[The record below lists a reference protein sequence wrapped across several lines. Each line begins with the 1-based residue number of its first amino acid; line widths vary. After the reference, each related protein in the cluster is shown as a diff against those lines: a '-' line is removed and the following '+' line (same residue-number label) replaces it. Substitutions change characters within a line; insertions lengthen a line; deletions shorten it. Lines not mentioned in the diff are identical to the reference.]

1 MIPVLYKADATE
13 FETFGIGALS
23 ECTYCEVTEER
34 NGTFE
39 CTLKYPVTGR
49 LFAELKNERLIKA
62 KPNDTSKEQLF
73 RIYRIT
79 TPINGIVTIYAQH
92 ISYDLSN
99 IAELMWSSAKISP
112 SLAMSRLFTKTA
124 TTHNFK
130 CITDFSSG
138 KPFSV
143 SKPKSVR
150 ACLGGSE
157 GSMLDRWGGEYEWDN
172 FNVILHSN
180 RGKDNGVVI
189 EYGKNLT
196 DMEQD
201 NDFTDVYTDVLPYA
215 VFSDDSTEKVIT
227 LSEITLPIIDTP
239 TRQKTLIKDFTEFFE
254 DKASINENS
263 LRNKAKN
270 FIKANPLGVE
280 TPTLTVEFE
289 PLWKQ
294 PEYSAILER
303 VSLCDTVTIRHS
315 ALGITAKS
323 KVIKTVYDALAEK
336 YVSITLGTAK
346 SNFVNTVGDI
356 KTELSEVKNKTEHF
370 PLLINTA
377 VKNATSLITGQ
388 NGGYV
393 VINTNSVSGQ
403 PYELLI
409 LDAPTIESAVNVWR
423 WNVGGL
429 GFSKNGYN
437 GPYETA
443 ITSDG
448 QIVADFITSGTL
460 TANII
465 KAGVISSF
473 DNSSW
478 WDLESGE
485 VHLKAY
491 ASTET
496 VKEINE
502 KIDATDKRVDETNDK
517 IDDVNEQLDGVRE
530 TISTV
535 TEKTA
540 ELQINADKISSTV
553 SSLTTTVETID
564 STLETEQKRVT
575 DAENKISVLEQ
586 TSDKL
591 SSTVSSL
598 TTTVET
604 IDSTLETEQERVTD
618 AENKIS
624 VLEQTADNLSIKI
637 EEQYVGG
644 MNYIQNS
651 AGLNGMSD
659 DWEYS
664 GSVSTGTSTDISSN
678 TSSNSCFILGRS
690 STLSQTVNEIVPD
703 RSYTVSIRAR
713 KPYSSYTAYFYIQY
727 NGVKKEYLFDTTDS
741 FDWTDF
747 SVVLPDVSDSSIT
760 ICAYS
765 RDAPLYIS
773 DIMLTDGSIARKW
786 TPAPNEI
793 YTNEVKIDRKGIE
806 VSNSKSKQ
814 KTVITNTEFSGYY
827 NNEKIFTLNKDET
840 QTKKTTV
847 DGELTIG
854 KTKFIPMAD
863 ISQGLNIVILD

>member
-34 NGTFE
+34 NGAFE
-39 CTLKYPVTGR
+39 CTLKYPVTGQM
-49 LFAELKNERLIKA
+49 FAELKNERLIKA

-130 CITDFSSG
+130 CSTDFSSG

-143 SKPKSVR
+143 SNPKSVR

-157 GSMLDRWGGEYEWDN
+157 GSMLDLWGGEYEWDN
-172 FNVILHSN
+172 FNVILHRN

-201 NDFTDVYTDVLPYA
+201 NDFTDVYTDLLPYA
-215 VFSDDSTEKVIT
+215 VFSDENTEKVIT
-227 LSEITLPIIDTP
+227 LSEITLPIIDRP

-254 DKASINENS
+254 DKSSINENS
-263 LRNKAKN
+263 LRNKAKE
-270 FIKANPLGVE
+270 FIRANPLGVE
-280 TPTLTVEFE
+280 TPTLTVAFE

-323 KVIKTVYDALAEK
+323 KVIKTVYDSLAEK

-356 KTELSEVKNKTEHF
+356 KTELSEVKNKTERF

-409 LDAPTIESAVNVWR
+409 LDAPNISDAVNVWR

-502 KIDATDKRVDETNDK
+502 KINITDKRVDETNDK
-517 IDDVNEQLDGVRE
+517 IDEVNNQLDGVRG

-535 TEKTA
+535 IEKTA
-540 ELQINADKISSTV
+540 ELQINSDKISSTV
-553 SSLTTTVETID
+553 SSLTE
-564 STLETEQKRVT
+564 
-575 DAENKISVLEQ
+575 
-586 TSDKL
+586 
-591 SSTVSSL
+591 
-598 TTTVET
+598 TVET

-624 VLEQTADNLSIKI
+624 VLEQTADNLSVKI

-678 TSSNSCFILGRS
+678 TSSNSCFILGSS

-727 NGVKKEYLFDTTDS
+727 NGMKKEYLFDTTDS

-747 SVVLPDVSDSSIT
+747 SVVLHDVSDSSIT

-863 ISQGLNIVILD
+863 TSQGLNIVILD

>member
-1 MIPVLYKADATE
+1 MIPILYKADAVD
-13 FETFGIGALS
+13 FSTFGIGALS
-23 ECTYCEVTEER
+23 ECTLCEVTEER
-34 NGTFE
+34 NGAFE
-39 CTLKYPVTGR
+39 CTLKYPVTGQM
-49 LFAELKNERLIKA
+49 FAELKNERLIKA

-130 CITDFSSG
+130 CSTDFSSG

-157 GSMLDRWGGEYEWDN
+157 GSMLDLWGGEYEWDN
-172 FNVILHSN
+172 FNVILHSK

-201 NDFTDVYTDVLPYA
+201 NDFTDVYTDLLPYA
-215 VFSDDSTEKVIT
+215 VFSDENTEKVIT
-227 LSEITLPIIDTP
+227 LSEITLPIIDRP

-254 DKASINENS
+254 DKSSINENS
-263 LRNKAKN
+263 LRNKAKE
-270 FIKANPLGVE
+270 FIKANPLGDE
-280 TPTLTVEFE
+280 TPTLTVAFE

-303 VSLCDTVTIRHS
+303 VSLCDTVTIRHTS
-315 ALGITAKS
+315 LGITTKS
-323 KVIKTVYDALAEK
+323 KVIKTVYDSLAEK

-409 LDAPTIESAVNVWR
+409 LDAPIIENAVNVWR

-491 ASTET
+491 A
-496 VKEINE
+496 
-502 KIDATDKRVDETNDK
+502 TNDS
-517 IDDVNEQLDGVRE
+517 VNQLKG
-530 TISTV
+530 TV
-535 TEKTA
+535 SAVTKKTA
-540 ELQINADKISSTV
+540 ELQVNTERISNTV

-564 STLETEQKRVT
+564 NTLKTEQERV
-575 DAENKISVLEQ
+575 ASVQNKISVLEQ

-598 TTTVET
+598 NTTVEK
-604 IDSTLETEQERVTD
+604 IDSTLESEQERVTN
-618 AENKIS
+618 AENKIT
-624 VLEQTADNLSIKI
+624 VLEQTADNLSVKI

-664 GSVSTGTSTDISSN
+664 GSVNTGTSTDISSN
-678 TSSNSCFILGRS
+678 TSSNSCFILGSS

-703 RSYTVSIRAR
+703 RSYTVSIRAK
-713 KPYSSYTAYFYIQY
+713 KPYSAYTAYFYIQY

-863 ISQGLNIVILD
+863 TSQGLNIVILD

>member
-1 MIPVLYKADATE
+1 MIPILYKADAVD
-13 FETFGIGALS
+13 FSTFGIGALS
-23 ECTYCEVTEER
+23 ECTLCEVTEER
-34 NGTFE
+34 NGAFE

-99 IAELMWSSAKISP
+99 IAELMWSSALISP

-130 CITDFSSG
+130 CSTDFSSA

-143 SKPKSVR
+143 SKPMSVR
-150 ACLGGSE
+150 ACLGGVE
-157 GSMLDRWGGEYEWDN
+157 GSMLDLWGGEYEWDN
-172 FNVILHSN
+172 FNVILHSK

-201 NDFTDVYTDVLPYA
+201 NDFTDVYTDILPYA
-215 VFSDDSTEKVIT
+215 VFSDESMEKVVT
-227 LSEITLPIIDTP
+227 LSEITLPIIDNP

-280 TPTLTVEFE
+280 TPTLTVAFE

-323 KVIKTVYDALAEK
+323 KVIKTVYDSLAEK

-356 KTELSEVKNKTEHF
+356 KTELSEVKTKTEHF

-448 QIVADFITSGTL
+448 QIVADFITSGSL

-491 ASTET
+491 A
-496 VKEINE
+496 
-502 KIDATDKRVDETNDK
+502 TNDS
-517 IDDVNEQLDGVRE
+517 VNQLKG
-530 TISTV
+530 TV
-535 TEKTA
+535 SAVTKKTA
-540 ELQINADKISSTV
+540 ELQVNAERINSTV

-564 STLETEQKRVT
+564 NTLKTEQARVAT
-575 DAENKISVLEQ
+575 VQNKISVLEQ
-586 TSDKL
+586 TSDKI

-604 IDSTLETEQERVTD
+604 IDSTLETEQERVTN

-624 VLEQTADNLSIKI
+624 VLEQTADNLSVKI

-659 DWEYS
+659 DWIYS
-664 GSVSTGTSTDISSN
+664 GKVSTGTSTDISSN
-678 TSSNSCFILGRS
+678 TSSNSCFILGSS
-690 STLSQTVNEIVPD
+690 STLSQTVNGIVPD

-713 KPYSSYTAYFYIQY
+713 KPYSAYTAYFYIQY
-727 NGVKKEYLFDTTDS
+727 NGVKKEYLFNTTDS

-863 ISQGLNIVILD
+863 TSQGLNIVILD

>member
-1 MIPVLYKADATE
+1 MIPILYKADATE

-34 NGTFE
+34 NGAFE

-99 IAELMWSSAKISP
+99 IAELMWSSAMISP

-124 TTHNFK
+124 STHNFK
-130 CITDFSSG
+130 CSTDFSSG

-157 GSMLDRWGGEYEWDN
+157 GSMLDLWGGEYEWDN
-172 FNVILHSN
+172 FNVILHTK
-180 RGKDNGVVI
+180 RGKDNSVVI

-227 LSEITLPIIDTP
+227 LTEITLPITS
-239 TRQKTLIKDFTEFFE
+239 TYSRQKTFIKDFTEFFE
-254 DKASINENS
+254 DKSSINENS

-303 VSLCDTVTIRHS
+303 VSLCDTVTIRHTQ
-315 ALGITAKS
+315 LGISAKS
-323 KVIKTVYDALAEK
+323 KVIKTVYDSLAEK

-356 KTELSEVKNKTEHF
+356 KTALSEVKNKTEHF

-491 ASTET
+491 ATNDSVNQLKET
-496 VKEINE
+496 VS
-502 KIDATDKRVDETNDK
+502 A
-517 IDDVNEQLDGVRE
+517 
-530 TISTV
+530 V
-535 TEKTA
+535 TKKTA
-540 ELQINADKISSTV
+540 ELQVNTERISSTV

-564 STLETEQKRVT
+564 NTLKTEQERVAT
-575 DAENKISVLEQ
+575 VQNKISVLEQ

-598 TTTVET
+598 NTTVET
-604 IDSTLETEQERVTD
+604 IDSTLESEQDRVTN
-618 AENKIS
+618 AENKIT
-624 VLEQTADNLSIKI
+624 VLEQTADNLSVKI

-659 DWEYS
+659 DWEYT
-664 GSVSTGTSTDISSN
+664 GKVSTGTSTDISSN
-678 TSSNSCFILGRS
+678 TSSNSCFILGTS
-690 STLSQTVNEIVPD
+690 STLSQTVNGIVPD

-727 NGVKKEYLFDTTDS
+727 NGIKKEYLFNTTDS

-863 ISQGLNIVILD
+863 TSQGLNIVILD

>member
-1 MIPVLYKADATE
+1 MIPILYKADAVD
-13 FETFGIGALS
+13 FSTFGIGALS
-23 ECTYCEVTEER
+23 ECTLCEVTEER
-34 NGTFE
+34 NGAFE

-130 CITDFSSG
+130 CSTDFSSG

-150 ACLGGSE
+150 SCLGGSE

-172 FNVILHSN
+172 FNVVLHSN

-201 NDFTDVYTDVLPYA
+201 NDFTDVYTDLLPYA
-215 VFSDDSTEKVIT
+215 VFSDENTEKVIT
-227 LSEITLPIIDTP
+227 LSEITLPIIDNT

-254 DKASINENS
+254 DKSSINENS
-263 LRNKAKN
+263 LRTKAQSY
-270 FIKANPLGVE
+270 ITSNPLGVE
-280 TPTLTVEFE
+280 TPTLTVAFE

-323 KVIKTVYDALAEK
+323 KVIKTVYDSLAEK

-409 LDAPTIESAVNVWR
+409 LDAPTIEGAVNVWR

-502 KIDATDKRVDETNDK
+502 KIDVTDKRVDETNDK
-517 IDDVNEQLDGVRE
+517 IDDVNEQLDGVRG

-535 TEKTA
+535 IEKTA
-540 ELQINADKISSTV
+540 ELQINSDKISSTV
-553 SSLTTTVETID
+553 SSLNTTVEKID
-564 STLETEQKRVT
+564 STLE
-575 DAENKISVLEQ
+575 S
-586 TSDKL
+586 
-591 SSTVSSL
+591 
-598 TTTVET
+598 
-604 IDSTLETEQERVTD
+604 EQERVTN
-618 AENKIS
+618 AENKIT
-624 VLEQTADNLSIKI
+624 VLEQTADNLSVKI

-659 DWEYS
+659 DWEYT
-664 GSVSTGTSTDISSN
+664 GKVSTGTSTDISSN
-678 TSSNSCFILGRS
+678 TSSNSCFILGSS

-713 KPYSSYTAYFYIQY
+713 KPYSAYTAYFYIQY
-727 NGVKKEYLFDTTDS
+727 NGVKKEYLFNTTDS

-863 ISQGLNIVILD
+863 TSQGLNIVILD

>member
-1 MIPVLYKADATE
+1 MIPVLYKADAVD
-13 FETFGIGALS
+13 FSTFGIGALS
-23 ECTYCEVTEER
+23 ECTLCEVTEER
-34 NGTFE
+34 NGAFE
-39 CTLKYPVTGR
+39 CTLKYPVTGQM
-49 LFAELKNERLIKA
+49 FAELKNERLIKA

-124 TTHNFK
+124 STHNFK
-130 CITDFSSG
+130 CSTDFSSG

-172 FNVILHSN
+172 FNVILHRN

-201 NDFTDVYTDVLPYA
+201 NDFTDVYTDLLPYA
-215 VFSDDSTEKVIT
+215 VFSDENTEKVIA
-227 LSEITLPIIDTP
+227 LSEITLPIIDRP

-254 DKASINENS
+254 DKSSINENS
-263 LRNKAKN
+263 LRNKAKE
-270 FIKANPLGVE
+270 FIKENPLGVE
-280 TPTLTVEFE
+280 TPTLTVAFE

-323 KVIKTVYDALAEK
+323 KVIKTVYDSLAEK

-356 KTELSEVKNKTEHF
+356 KAELSEVKNKTEHF

-448 QIVADFITSGTL
+448 QIVADFITSGSL

-517 IDDVNEQLDGVRE
+517 IDDVNNQLDGVRG

-535 TEKTA
+535 IEKTA
-540 ELQINADKISSTV
+540 ELQINADK
-553 SSLTTTVETID
+553 
-564 STLETEQKRVT
+564 
-575 DAENKISVLEQ
+575 
-586 TSDKL
+586 L

-598 TTTVET
+598 TTKVET
-604 IDSTLETEQERVTD
+604 IDSTLESEQERVTN
-618 AENKIS
+618 AENKIT
-624 VLEQTADNLSIKI
+624 VLEQTADNLSVKI

-659 DWEYS
+659 DWIYS
-664 GSVSTGTSTDISSN
+664 GKVSTGTSTDISSN
-678 TSSNSCFILGRS
+678 TSSNSCFILGSS

-703 RSYTVSIRAR
+703 RSYTVSIRAK
-713 KPYSSYTAYFYIQY
+713 KPYSAYTAYFYIQY

-765 RDAPLYIS
+765 RYTPLYIS

-863 ISQGLNIVILD
+863 TSQGLNIVILD

>member
-1 MIPVLYKADATE
+1 MIPILYKADATE

-34 NGTFE
+34 NGAFE
-39 CTLKYPVTGR
+39 CTLKYPVTGI

-99 IAELMWSSAKISP
+99 IAELMWSSAMISP
-112 SLAMSRLFTKTA
+112 SLAMSRVFTKTA

-130 CITDFSSG
+130 CSTDFSSA

-143 SKPKSVR
+143 SKPMSVR
-150 ACLGGSE
+150 ACLGGVE
-157 GSMLDRWGGEYEWDN
+157 GSLLDLWGGEYEWDN
-172 FNVILHSN
+172 FNVILHSK

-201 NDFTDVYTDVLPYA
+201 NDFTDVYTDILPYA
-215 VFSDDSTEKVIT
+215 VFSDESTEKVVT
-227 LSEITLPIIDTP
+227 LSEITLPIIDNP
-239 TRQKTLIKDFTEFFE
+239 TRQKTLIKDFTEFFD

-263 LRNKAKN
+263 LRTKALSY
-270 FIKANPLGVE
+270 IKENPLGVE
-280 TPTLTVEFE
+280 TPTLTVAFE

-323 KVIKTVYDALAEK
+323 KVIKTVYDSLAEK

-356 KTELSEVKNKTEHF
+356 KTELSEVKTKTEHF

-491 ASTET
+491 A
-496 VKEINE
+496 
-502 KIDATDKRVDETNDK
+502 TNDS
-517 IDDVNEQLDGVRE
+517 VNQLKG
-530 TISTV
+530 TV
-535 TEKTA
+535 SAVTKKTA
-540 ELQINADKISSTV
+540 ELQVNTERISSTV

-564 STLETEQKRVT
+564 NTLKTEQERVAT
-575 DAENKISVLEQ
+575 VQNKISVLEQ

-598 TTTVET
+598 NTTVEK
-604 IDSTLETEQERVTD
+604 IDSTLESEQERVTN
-618 AENKIS
+618 AENKIT
-624 VLEQTADNLSIKI
+624 VLEQTADNLSVKI

-659 DWEYS
+659 DWEYT
-664 GSVSTGTSTDISSN
+664 GKVSTGTSTDISSN
-678 TSSNSCFILGRS
+678 TSSNSCFILGSS

-765 RDAPLYIS
+765 RYAPLYIS
-773 DIMLTDGSIARKW
+773 DIMLTDGSIDRKW

-863 ISQGLNIVILD
+863 TSQGLNIVILD

>member
-1 MIPVLYKADATE
+1 MIPILYKADAVD
-13 FETFGIGALS
+13 FSTFGIGALS
-23 ECTYCEVTEER
+23 ECTLCEVTEER
-34 NGTFE
+34 NGAFE

-49 LFAELKNERLIKA
+49 LFSELKNERLIKA

-99 IAELMWSSAKISP
+99 IAELMWSSALISP
-112 SLAMSRLFTKTA
+112 SLAMSRVFTKTA

-130 CITDFSSG
+130 CSTDFSSA

-143 SKPKSVR
+143 SKPMSVR

-157 GSMLDRWGGEYEWDN
+157 GSMLDLWGGEYEWDN
-172 FNVILHSN
+172 FNVILHSK

-189 EYGKNLT
+189 EYGKNLI

-201 NDFTDVYTDVLPYA
+201 NDFTDVYTDILPYA
-215 VFSDDSTEKVIT
+215 VFSDESTEKVVT
-227 LSEITLPIIDTP
+227 LSEITLPIIDNP

-280 TPTLTVEFE
+280 TPSLTVAFE

-323 KVIKTVYDALAEK
+323 KVIKTVYDSLAEK

-388 NGGYV
+388 TGGYV

-409 LDAPTIESAVNVWR
+409 LDVPTIESAVNVWR

-448 QIVADFITSGTL
+448 QIVADFITSGSL

-502 KIDATDKRVDETNDK
+502 KIDTTDKRVDETNDK
-517 IDDVNEQLDGVRE
+517 IDAVNEQLDGVRG

-535 TEKTA
+535 IEKTA
-540 ELQINADKISSTV
+540 ELQINSDKISSTV
-553 SSLTTTVETID
+553 SSLTETVETID
-564 STLETEQKRVT
+564 STLE
-575 DAENKISVLEQ
+575 S
-586 TSDKL
+586 
-591 SSTVSSL
+591 
-598 TTTVET
+598 
-604 IDSTLETEQERVTD
+604 EQERVTN

-624 VLEQTADNLSIKI
+624 VLEQTADNLSVKI

-664 GSVSTGTSTDISSN
+664 GKVSTGTSTDISSN
-678 TSSNSCFILGRS
+678 TSSNSCFILGSS

-765 RDAPLYIS
+765 RYAPLYIS

-863 ISQGLNIVILD
+863 TSQGLNIVILD

>member
-1 MIPVLYKADATE
+1 MIPILYKADATE
-13 FETFGIGALS
+13 FDTYGIGALS
-23 ECTYCEVTEER
+23 ECTLCEVTEER
-34 NGTFE
+34 NGAFE
-39 CTLKYPVTGR
+39 CTLKYPVTGM

-99 IAELMWSSAKISP
+99 IAELMWSSAMISP

-130 CITDFSSG
+130 CSTDFSSG

-150 ACLGGSE
+150 ACLGGVD
-157 GSMLDRWGGEYEWDN
+157 GSMLDLWGGEYEWDN
-172 FNVILHSN
+172 FNVILHSK

-201 NDFTDVYTDVLPYA
+201 NDFTDVYTDILPYA
-215 VFSDDSTEKVIT
+215 VFSDESTEKVIT
-227 LSEITLPIIDTP
+227 LSEITLPIIDNP
-239 TRQKTLIKDFTEFFE
+239 TRHKTLIKDFTEFFE

-280 TPTLTVEFE
+280 TPTLTVAFE

-336 YVSITLGTAK
+336 YVSITLGTGK

-356 KTELSEVKNKTEHF
+356 KTELSEVKTKTEHF

-388 NGGYV
+388 TGGYV

-491 ASTET
+491 A
-496 VKEINE
+496 
-502 KIDATDKRVDETNDK
+502 TNDS
-517 IDDVNEQLDGVRE
+517 VNQLKG
-530 TISTV
+530 TV
-535 TEKTA
+535 SAVTKKTA
-540 ELQINADKISSTV
+540 ELQVNTERISSTV
-553 SSLTTTVETID
+553 SSLTE
-564 STLETEQKRVT
+564 
-575 DAENKISVLEQ
+575 
-586 TSDKL
+586 
-591 SSTVSSL
+591 
-598 TTTVET
+598 TVET

-624 VLEQTADNLSIKI
+624 VLEQTADNLSVKI

-678 TSSNSCFILGRS
+678 TSSNSCFILGSS
-690 STLSQTVNEIVPD
+690 STLSQTVNGIVPD

-713 KPYSSYTAYFYIQY
+713 KPYSAYTAYFYIQY
-727 NGVKKEYLFDTTDS
+727 NGVKKEYLFNTTDS

-793 YTNEVKIDRKGIE
+793 YTNEVKIDRRGIE

-863 ISQGLNIVILD
+863 TSQGLNIVILD

>member
-13 FETFGIGALS
+13 FETFGIGTLS
-23 ECTYCEVTEER
+23 ECTLCEVTEER
-34 NGTFE
+34 NGAFE

-49 LFAELKNERLIKA
+49 LFSELKNERLIKA

-99 IAELMWSSAKISP
+99 IAELMWSSAMISP
-112 SLAMSRLFTKTA
+112 SLAMNRVFTKTA
-124 TTHNFK
+124 STHNFK
-130 CITDFSSG
+130 CSTDFSSG

-172 FNVILHSN
+172 FNVVLHSN

-201 NDFTDVYTDVLPYA
+201 NDFTDVYTDILPYA
-215 VFSDDSTEKVIT
+215 VFSDENMEKVIA
-227 LSEITLPIIDTP
+227 LSEITLPIIDRP

-254 DKASINENS
+254 DKSSINENS
-263 LRNKAKN
+263 LRNKAKE
-270 FIKANPLGVE
+270 FIKENPLGVE
-280 TPTLTVEFE
+280 TPTLTVAFE

-315 ALGITAKS
+315 VLGITAKS
-323 KVIKTVYDALAEK
+323 KVIKTVYDSLAEK

-496 VKEINE
+496 VEKTNE
-502 KIDATDKRVDETNDK
+502 RIDAADKRVDETNNK
-517 IDDVNEQLDGVRE
+517 IDKVNNQLDGVRG

-535 TEKTA
+535 IEKTA
-540 ELQINADKISSTV
+540 ELQINSDKISSTV
-553 SSLTTTVETID
+553 SSLTE
-564 STLETEQKRVT
+564 
-575 DAENKISVLEQ
+575 
-586 TSDKL
+586 
-591 SSTVSSL
+591 
-598 TTTVET
+598 TVET

-624 VLEQTADNLSIKI
+624 VLEQTADNLSVKI

-659 DWEYS
+659 DWKYS

-678 TSSNSCFILGRS
+678 TSANSCFILGSS

-765 RDAPLYIS
+765 RYAPLYIS

-863 ISQGLNIVILD
+863 TSQGLNIVILD

>member
-1 MIPVLYKADATE
+1 MIPILYKADAVD
-13 FETFGIGALS
+13 FSTFGIGALS
-23 ECTYCEVTEER
+23 ECTLCEVTEER
-34 NGTFE
+34 NGAFE
-39 CTLKYPVTGR
+39 CTLKYPVTGM

-99 IAELMWSSAKISP
+99 IAELMWSSALISP
-112 SLAMSRLFTKTA
+112 SLAMSRVFTKTA

-130 CITDFSSG
+130 CSTDFSSA

-143 SKPKSVR
+143 SKPMSVR

-157 GSMLDRWGGEYEWDN
+157 GSMLDLWGGEYEWDN
-172 FNVILHSN
+172 FNVILHSK

-196 DMEQD
+196 EMEQD
-201 NDFTDVYTDVLPYA
+201 NDFSDVYTDLLPYA

-227 LSEITLPIIDTP
+227 LSEITLPIIDNP

-280 TPTLTVEFE
+280 TPTLTVAFE

-303 VSLCDTVTIRHS
+303 VSLCDTVTIRHTS
-315 ALGITAKS
+315 LGITTKS
-323 KVIKTVYDALAEK
+323 KVIKTVYDSLAEK

-356 KTELSEVKNKTEHF
+356 KTELSEVKTKTEHF

-388 NGGYV
+388 TGGYV

-502 KIDATDKRVDETNDK
+502 KIDVTDKRVDETNDK
-517 IDDVNEQLDGVRE
+517 IDAVNNQLDGVRE
-530 TISTV
+530 SISTV

-540 ELQINADKISSTV
+540 ELQINADKI
-553 SSLTTTVETID
+553 
-564 STLETEQKRVT
+564 
-575 DAENKISVLEQ
+575 N
-586 TSDKL
+586 
-591 SSTVSSL
+591 STVSSL

-604 IDSTLETEQERVTD
+604 IDSTLETEQERITD

-624 VLEQTADNLSIKI
+624 VLEQTADNLSVKI

-659 DWEYS
+659 DWIYS
-664 GSVSTGTSTDISSN
+664 GKVSTGTSTDISSN
-678 TSSNSCFILGRS
+678 TSSNSCFIMGSS

-727 NGVKKEYLFDTTDS
+727 NGVKKEYLFNTTDS

-793 YTNEVKIDRKGIE
+793 YTNEVKIDRRGIE

-863 ISQGLNIVILD
+863 TSQGLNIVILD

>member
-1 MIPVLYKADATE
+1 MIPVLYKADAVD
-13 FETFGIGALS
+13 FSTFGIGALS
-23 ECTYCEVTEER
+23 ECTLCEVTEER
-34 NGTFE
+34 NGAFE

-99 IAELMWSSAKISP
+99 IAELMWSSAMIYP

-124 TTHNFK
+124 STHNFK
-130 CITDFSSG
+130 CSTDFSSA

-157 GSMLDRWGGEYEWDN
+157 GSMLNLWGGEYEWDN
-172 FNVILHSN
+172 FNVILHSK
-180 RGKDNGVVI
+180 RGKYNGVVI

-196 DMEQD
+196 DMEHD
-201 NDFTDVYTDVLPYA
+201 NDFTDVYTDLLPYA
-215 VFSDDSTEKVIT
+215 VFSDENTEKVIT
-227 LSEITLPIIDTP
+227 LSKITLPIIDKP

-254 DKASINENS
+254 DRASINESS
-263 LRNKAKN
+263 LRTKAQSY
-270 FIKANPLGVE
+270 IKENPLGVE
-280 TPTLTVEFE
+280 TPTLTVAFE

-323 KVIKTVYDALAEK
+323 KVIKTVYDSLAEK

-377 VKNATSLITGQ
+377 VKNATSLITCQ

-409 LDAPTIESAVNVWR
+409 LDAPTIEGAVNVWR

-491 ASTET
+491 AT
-496 VKEINE
+496 
-502 KIDATDKRVDETNDK
+502 TDSLNKLEESVS
-517 IDDVNEQLDGVRE
+517 DV
-530 TISTV
+530 TK
-535 TEKTA
+535 KTT
-540 ELQINADKISSTV
+540 ELQINSDKISSTV
-553 SSLTTTVETID
+553 SSLTE
-564 STLETEQKRVT
+564 
-575 DAENKISVLEQ
+575 
-586 TSDKL
+586 
-591 SSTVSSL
+591 
-598 TTTVET
+598 TVET

-624 VLEQTADNLSIKI
+624 VLEQTADNLSVKI

-664 GSVSTGTSTDISSN
+664 RSVNTGTSTDISSN
-678 TSSNSCFILGRS
+678 TSSNSCFILSSS
-690 STLSQTVNEIVPD
+690 STLSQTVNEIVSD

-727 NGVKKEYLFDTTDS
+727 NGVKKEYLFNTTDS

-765 RDAPLYIS
+765 RYAPLYIS

-806 VSNSKSKQ
+806 VSSSKSKQ

>member
-1 MIPVLYKADATE
+1 MIPILYKADAVD
-13 FETFGIGALS
+13 FSTFGIGALS
-23 ECTYCEVTEER
+23 ECTLCEVTEER
-34 NGTFE
+34 NGAFE
-39 CTLKYPVTGR
+39 CTLKYPVSGI
-49 LFAELKNERLIKA
+49 LFSELKNERLIKA

-99 IAELMWSSAKISP
+99 IAELMWSSALISP
-112 SLAMSRLFTKTA
+112 SLAMSRLFSKTA

-130 CITDFSSG
+130 CSTDFSSA

-157 GSMLDRWGGEYEWDN
+157 DSMLDLWGGEYEWDN
-172 FNVILHSN
+172 FNVILHSK

-201 NDFTDVYTDVLPYA
+201 NDFTDVYTDILPYA
-215 VFSDDSTEKVIT
+215 VFSDENTEKVIT
-227 LSEITLPIIDTP
+227 LSEITLPIIDNP
-239 TRQKTLIKDFTEFFE
+239 ARPKTLIKDFTEFFD

-280 TPTLTVEFE
+280 TPTLTVAFE

-323 KVIKTVYDALAEK
+323 KVIKTVYDSLAEK

-356 KTELSEVKNKTEHF
+356 KTELSEVKTKTEHF

-388 NGGYV
+388 TGGYV

-448 QIVADFITSGTL
+448 QIVADFITSGSL

-502 KIDATDKRVDETNDK
+502 KIYATDKRVDETNDK
-517 IDDVNEQLDGVRE
+517 IDAVNNQLDGVRG

-535 TEKTA
+535 IEKTA
-540 ELQINADKISSTV
+540 ELQINADKI
-553 SSLTTTVETID
+553 
-564 STLETEQKRVT
+564 
-575 DAENKISVLEQ
+575 N
-586 TSDKL
+586 
-591 SSTVSSL
+591 STVSSL

-604 IDSTLETEQERVTD
+604 IDSTLETEQERITD

-624 VLEQTADNLSIKI
+624 VLEQTADNLSVKI

-659 DWEYS
+659 DWIYS
-664 GSVSTGTSTDISSN
+664 GKVSTGTSTDISSN
-678 TSSNSCFILGRS
+678 TSSNSCFIMGSS

-727 NGVKKEYLFDTTDS
+727 NGVKKEYLFNTTDS

-793 YTNEVKIDRKGIE
+793 YTNEVKIDRRGIE

-863 ISQGLNIVILD
+863 TSQGLNIVILD

>member
-1 MIPVLYKADATE
+1 
-13 FETFGIGALS
+13 
-23 ECTYCEVTEER
+23 
-34 NGTFE
+34 
-39 CTLKYPVTGR
+39 
-49 LFAELKNERLIKA
+49 
-62 KPNDTSKEQLF
+62 
-73 RIYRIT
+73 
-79 TPINGIVTIYAQH
+79 
-92 ISYDLSN
+92 
-99 IAELMWSSAKISP
+99 MWSSAMISP

-124 TTHNFK
+124 STHNFK
-130 CITDFSSG
+130 CSTDFSSG

-201 NDFTDVYTDVLPYA
+201 NDFTDVYTDLLPYA
-215 VFSDDSTEKVIT
+215 VFSDESAEKVIT
-227 LSEITLPIIDTP
+227 LSEITLPIIDNP
-239 TRQKTLIKDFTEFFE
+239 TRQKMLIKDFTEFFE

-280 TPTLTVEFE
+280 TPTLTVAFE

-303 VSLCDTVTIRHS
+303 VALCDTVTIRHTS
-315 ALGITAKS
+315 LGITTKS
-323 KVIKTVYDALAEK
+323 KVIKTVYDSLAEK

-429 GFSKNGYN
+429 GFSKSGYN

-491 ASTET
+491 ATNDSVNQLKET
-496 VKEINE
+496 VS
-502 KIDATDKRVDETNDK
+502 A
-517 IDDVNEQLDGVRE
+517 
-530 TISTV
+530 V
-535 TEKTA
+535 TKKTA
-540 ELQINADKISSTV
+540 ELQVNTERISSTV

-564 STLETEQKRVT
+564 NTLKTEQERVAT
-575 DAENKISVLEQ
+575 VQNKISVLEQ

-598 TTTVET
+598 NTTVET

-624 VLEQTADNLSIKI
+624 VLEQTADNLSVKI

-659 DWEYS
+659 DWEYT
-664 GSVSTGTSTDISSN
+664 GKVSTGTSTDISSN
-678 TSSNSCFILGRS
+678 TSSNSCFILGSS
-690 STLSQTVNEIVPD
+690 STLSQTINEIVPD
-703 RSYTVSIRAR
+703 KSYTVSIRAR

>member
-1 MIPVLYKADATE
+1 MIPILFKADAVD
-13 FETFGIGALS
+13 FSTFGIGALS
-23 ECTYCEVTEER
+23 ECTLCEVTEER
-34 NGTFE
+34 NGAFE
-39 CTLKYPVTGR
+39 CTLKYPVTGI
-49 LFAELKNERLIKA
+49 LFSELKNERLIKA

-99 IAELMWSSAKISP
+99 IAELMWSSAMISP

-130 CITDFSSG
+130 CSTDFSSA

-150 ACLGGSE
+150 ACLGGVE
-157 GSMLDRWGGEYEWDN
+157 GSMLDLWGGEYEWDN
-172 FNVILHSN
+172 FNVILHTK

-196 DMEQD
+196 EMEQD
-201 NDFTDVYTDVLPYA
+201 NDFTDVYTDLLPYA
-215 VFSDDSTEKVIT
+215 VFSDESTEKVVT
-227 LSEITLPIIDTP
+227 LSEITLPIIDNP

-280 TPTLTVEFE
+280 TPTLTVAFE

-323 KVIKTVYDALAEK
+323 KVIKTVYDSLAEK

-370 PLLINTA
+370 PFLINTA

-409 LDAPTIESAVNVWR
+409 LDAPNISDAVNVWR

-491 ASTET
+491 ARTET

-502 KIDATDKRVDETNDK
+502 KIDVTDKRVDETNDK
-517 IDDVNEQLDGVRE
+517 IDAVNNQLDGVRE
-530 TISTV
+530 SISTV

-553 SSLTTTVETID
+553 SSLTTTIETID
-564 STLETEQKRVT
+564 STLE
-575 DAENKISVLEQ
+575 S
-586 TSDKL
+586 
-591 SSTVSSL
+591 
-598 TTTVET
+598 
-604 IDSTLETEQERVTD
+604 EQERVTN

-624 VLEQTADNLSIKI
+624 VLEQTADNLSVKI

-678 TSSNSCFILGRS
+678 TSSNSCFILGNS
-690 STLSQTVNEIVPD
+690 STLSQTVNGIVPD

-713 KPYSSYTAYFYIQY
+713 KPYSAYTAYFYIQY
-727 NGVKKEYLFDTTDS
+727 NGIKKEYLFNTTDS

-793 YTNEVKIDRKGIE
+793 YTNEVKIDRRGIE

-863 ISQGLNIVILD
+863 TSQGLNIVILD

>member
-1 MIPVLYKADATE
+1 MIPILYKADAVD
-13 FETFGIGALS
+13 FSTFGIGALS
-23 ECTYCEVTEER
+23 ECTLCEVTEER
-34 NGTFE
+34 NGAFE
-39 CTLKYPVTGR
+39 CTLKYPVTGI
-49 LFAELKNERLIKA
+49 LFSELKNERLIKA

-99 IAELMWSSAKISP
+99 IAELMWSSAMISP
-112 SLAMSRLFTKTA
+112 SLAMSRVFTKTA
-124 TTHNFK
+124 STHNFK
-130 CITDFSSG
+130 CSTDFSSG

-143 SKPKSVR
+143 SKPMSVR

-157 GSMLDRWGGEYEWDN
+157 GSMLDLWGGEYEWDN
-172 FNVILHSN
+172 FNVILHSK

-201 NDFTDVYTDVLPYA
+201 NDFTDVYTDILPYA
-215 VFSDDSTEKVIT
+215 VFSDESTQKVIT
-227 LSEITLPIIDTP
+227 LSEITLPIIDNP
-239 TRQKTLIKDFTEFFE
+239 TRQKTLIKDFTELFN
-254 DKASINENS
+254 DKSSINENT
-263 LRNKAKN
+263 LRTKAQSY
-270 FIKANPLGVE
+270 IKENPLGVE
-280 TPTLTVEFE
+280 TPTLTVAFE

-323 KVIKTVYDALAEK
+323 KVIKTVYDSLAEK

-356 KTELSEVKNKTEHF
+356 KTELSEVKTKTEHF

-393 VINTNSVSGQ
+393 VINTNSISGQ

-448 QIVADFITSGTL
+448 QIVADFITSGSL

-502 KIDATDKRVDETNDK
+502 KIDVTDKRVDETNDK
-517 IDDVNEQLDGVRE
+517 IDAVNNQLHGVRG

-535 TEKTA
+535 IEKTA

-564 STLETEQKRVT
+564 STLETEQ
-575 DAENKISVLEQ
+575 
-586 TSDKL
+586 
-591 SSTVSSL
+591 
-598 TTTVET
+598 
-604 IDSTLETEQERVTD
+604 ERVTT

-624 VLEQTADNLSIKI
+624 VLEQTADNLSVKI

-659 DWEYS
+659 DWEYT
-664 GSVSTGTSTDISSN
+664 GKVSTGTSTDISSN
-678 TSSNSCFILGRS
+678 TSSNSCFIMGNS

-713 KPYSSYTAYFYIQY
+713 KPYSAYTAYFYIQY
-727 NGVKKEYLFDTTDS
+727 NGIKKEYLFNTTDP

-863 ISQGLNIVILD
+863 TSQGLNIVILD

>member
-1 MIPVLYKADATE
+1 MIPILYKADAVD
-13 FETFGIGALS
+13 FSTFGIGALS
-23 ECTYCEVTEER
+23 ECTLCEVTEER
-34 NGTFE
+34 NGAFE

-49 LFAELKNERLIKA
+49 LFSALKNERLIKA

-99 IAELMWSSAKISP
+99 IAELVWSSAMISP

-130 CITDFSSG
+130 CSTDFSTA

-157 GSMLDRWGGEYEWDN
+157 GSMLDLWGGEYEWDN
-172 FNVILHSN
+172 FNVILHSK

-201 NDFTDVYTDVLPYA
+201 NDFTDVYTDILPYA
-215 VFSDDSTEKVIT
+215 VFSDENTEKVIT
-227 LSEITLPIIDTP
+227 LSEITLPIIDNP
-239 TRQKTLIKDFTEFFE
+239 ARPKTLIKDFTEFFD

-280 TPTLTVEFE
+280 TPTLTVAFE

-323 KVIKTVYDALAEK
+323 KVIKTVYDSLAEK

-356 KTELSEVKNKTEHF
+356 KTELSEVKTKTEHF

-388 NGGYV
+388 TGGYV

-448 QIVADFITSGTL
+448 QIVADFITSGSL

-502 KIDATDKRVDETNDK
+502 KIDVTDKRVDETNDK
-517 IDDVNEQLDGVRE
+517 IDAVNNQLDGVRG

-535 TEKTA
+535 IEKTA
-540 ELQINADKISSTV
+540 ELQINADKI
-553 SSLTTTVETID
+553 
-564 STLETEQKRVT
+564 
-575 DAENKISVLEQ
+575 N
-586 TSDKL
+586 
-591 SSTVSSL
+591 STVSSL

-604 IDSTLETEQERVTD
+604 IDSTLETEQERITD

-624 VLEQTADNLSIKI
+624 VLEQTADNLSVKI

-659 DWEYS
+659 DWIYS
-664 GSVSTGTSTDISSN
+664 GKVSTGTTTDISSN
-678 TSSNSCFILGRS
+678 TSSNSCFIMGSS

-727 NGVKKEYLFDTTDS
+727 NGVKKEYLFNTTDS

-793 YTNEVKIDRKGIE
+793 YTNEVKIDRRGIE

-863 ISQGLNIVILD
+863 TSQGLNIVILD

>member
-1 MIPVLYKADATE
+1 MIPILYKADAVD
-13 FETFGIGALS
+13 FSTFGIGALS

-34 NGTFE
+34 NGAFE
-39 CTLKYPVTGR
+39 CTLKYPVTGI

-130 CITDFSSG
+130 CSTDFSSG

-157 GSMLDRWGGEYEWDN
+157 GSMLDLWGGEYEWDN

-201 NDFTDVYTDVLPYA
+201 NDFTDVYTDLLPYA
-215 VFSDDSTEKVIT
+215 VFSDEDTEKVIT
-227 LSEITLPIIDTP
+227 LSEITLPIIDKP

-254 DKASINENS
+254 DKSSINENS
-263 LRNKAKN
+263 LRNKAKE
-270 FIKANPLGVE
+270 FIKENPLGVE
-280 TPTLTVEFE
+280 TPTLTVAFE

-323 KVIKTVYDALAEK
+323 KVIKTVYDSLAEK

-356 KTELSEVKNKTEHF
+356 KTELSEVKNKTERF

-409 LDAPTIESAVNVWR
+409 LDAPTIEGAVNVWR

-502 KIDATDKRVDETNDK
+502 KIDATDKRVDETNNK
-517 IDDVNEQLDGVRE
+517 IDKVNNQLDGVRG

-535 TEKTA
+535 IEKTA
-540 ELQINADKISSTV
+540 ELQINSDKISSTV
-553 SSLTTTVETID
+553 SSLTE
-564 STLETEQKRVT
+564 
-575 DAENKISVLEQ
+575 
-586 TSDKL
+586 
-591 SSTVSSL
+591 
-598 TTTVET
+598 TVET

-624 VLEQTADNLSIKI
+624 VLEQTADNLSVKI

-678 TSSNSCFILGRS
+678 TSSNSCFILGSS

-760 ICAYS
+760 IYAYS
-765 RDAPLYIS
+765 RYAPLYIS

>member
-1 MIPVLYKADATE
+1 MIPILYKADAVD
-13 FETFGIGALS
+13 FSTFGIGALS
-23 ECTYCEVTEER
+23 ECTLCEVTEER
-34 NGTFE
+34 NGAFE
-39 CTLKYPVTGR
+39 CTLKYPVTGI
-49 LFAELKNERLIKA
+49 LFSELKNERLIKA
-62 KPNDTSKEQLF
+62 KPNDTSNEQLF

-99 IAELMWSSAKISP
+99 IAELMWSSGFISP
-112 SLAMSRLFTKTA
+112 SLAMSRIFTKTA

-130 CITDFSSG
+130 CSTDFSSA

-150 ACLGGSE
+150 ACLGGVE
-157 GSMLDRWGGEYEWDN
+157 GSMLDLWGGEYEWDN
-172 FNVILHSN
+172 FNVILHSK

-201 NDFTDVYTDVLPYA
+201 NDFTDVYTDILPYA
-215 VFSDDSTEKVIT
+215 VFSDESTQKVIT
-227 LSEITLPIIDTP
+227 LSEITLPIIDKP
-239 TRQKTLIKDFTEFFE
+239 TRSKTLIKDFTEFFD

-270 FIKANPLGVE
+270 FIKENPLGVE
-280 TPTLTVEFE
+280 TPTLTVAFE

-323 KVIKTVYDALAEK
+323 KVIKTVYDSLAEK

-356 KTELSEVKNKTEHF
+356 KTELSEVKTKTEHF

-388 NGGYV
+388 TGGYV
-393 VINTNSVSGQ
+393 VTNTNSVSGQ

-448 QIVADFITSGTL
+448 QIVADFITSGSL

-491 ASTET
+491 A
-496 VKEINE
+496 
-502 KIDATDKRVDETNDK
+502 TNDS
-517 IDDVNEQLDGVRE
+517 VNQLKG
-530 TISTV
+530 TV
-535 TEKTA
+535 SAVTKKTA
-540 ELQINADKISSTV
+540 ELQVNAERINSTV

-564 STLETEQKRVT
+564 STLKTEQARVAT
-575 DAENKISVLEQ
+575 VQNKISVLEQ
-586 TSDKL
+586 TSDKI

-598 TTTVET
+598 TETVET
-604 IDSTLETEQERVTD
+604 IDSTLESEQERVTN

-624 VLEQTADNLSIKI
+624 SLEQTADNLSVKI

-659 DWEYS
+659 DWIYS
-664 GSVSTGTSTDISSN
+664 GKVSTGTSTDISSN
-678 TSSNSCFILGRS
+678 TSSNSCFILGSS

-713 KPYSSYTAYFYIQY
+713 KPYSAYTAYFYIQY
-727 NGVKKEYLFDTTDS
+727 NGVKKEYLFNTTDS

-765 RDAPLYIS
+765 RDAHLYIS

-793 YTNEVKIDRKGIE
+793 YTNEVKIDRRGIE

-863 ISQGLNIVILD
+863 TSQGLNIVILD

>member
-1 MIPVLYKADATE
+1 MIPILYKADATE
-13 FETFGIGALS
+13 FENYGIGALS
-23 ECTYCEVTEER
+23 ECTLCEVTEER
-34 NGTFE
+34 NGAFE
-39 CTLKYPVTGR
+39 CTLKYPVSGI
-49 LFAELKNERLIKA
+49 LFSELKNERLIKA

-99 IAELMWSSAKISP
+99 IAELMWSSALISP
-112 SLAMSRLFTKTA
+112 SLAMSRLFSKTA

-130 CITDFSSG
+130 CSTDFSSA

-150 ACLGGSE
+150 ACLGGVE
-157 GSMLDRWGGEYEWDN
+157 GSMLDLWGGEYEWDN
-172 FNVILHSN
+172 FKVILHTK

-201 NDFTDVYTDVLPYA
+201 NDFTDVYTDLLPYA
-215 VFSDDSTEKVIT
+215 VFSDESTQKVIT
-227 LSEITLPIIDTP
+227 LSEITLPIIDKP
-239 TRQKTLIKDFTEFFE
+239 TRSKTLIKDFTEFFE

-280 TPTLTVEFE
+280 TPTLTVAFE

-323 KVIKTVYDALAEK
+323 KVIKTVYDSLAEK

-356 KTELSEVKNKTEHF
+356 KTELSEVKTKTEHF

-388 NGGYV
+388 TGGYV

-448 QIVADFITSGTL
+448 QIVADFITSGSL

-502 KIDATDKRVDETNDK
+502 KIYATDKRVDETNDK
-517 IDDVNEQLDGVRE
+517 IDAVNNQLDGVRG

-535 TEKTA
+535 IEKTA
-540 ELQINADKISSTV
+540 ELQINADKI
-553 SSLTTTVETID
+553 
-564 STLETEQKRVT
+564 
-575 DAENKISVLEQ
+575 N
-586 TSDKL
+586 
-591 SSTVSSL
+591 STVSSL

-604 IDSTLETEQERVTD
+604 IDSTLETEQERITD

-624 VLEQTADNLSIKI
+624 VLEQTADNLSVKI

-659 DWEYS
+659 DWIYS
-664 GSVSTGTSTDISSN
+664 GKVSTGTSTDISSN
-678 TSSNSCFILGRS
+678 TSSNSCFIMGSS

-727 NGVKKEYLFDTTDS
+727 NGVKKEYLFNTTDS

-793 YTNEVKIDRKGIE
+793 YTNEVKIDRRGIE

-863 ISQGLNIVILD
+863 TSQGLNIVILD

>member
-1 MIPVLYKADATE
+1 MIPILYKADATE
-13 FETFGIGALS
+13 FENYGIGALS
-23 ECTYCEVTEER
+23 ECTLCEVTEER
-34 NGTFE
+34 NGAFE
-39 CTLKYPVTGR
+39 CTLKYPVSGI
-49 LFAELKNERLIKA
+49 LFSELKNERLIKA

-99 IAELMWSSAKISP
+99 IAELMWSSAMISP
-112 SLAMSRLFTKTA
+112 SLAMRRLFTKTA

-130 CITDFSSG
+130 CSTDFSSA
-138 KPFSV
+138 KPFLV

-157 GSMLDRWGGEYEWDN
+157 GSMLDLWGGEYEWDN
-172 FNVILHSN
+172 FNVILHSK

-196 DMEQD
+196 EMEQD
-201 NDFTDVYTDVLPYA
+201 NDFTDVYTDILPYA
-215 VFSDDSTEKVIT
+215 VFSDESTEKVIT
-227 LSEITLPIIDTP
+227 LSEITLPIIDNP

-280 TPTLTVEFE
+280 TPTLTVAFE

-323 KVIKTVYDALAEK
+323 KVIKTIYDSLAEK

-356 KTELSEVKNKTEHF
+356 KTELSEVKTKTEHF

-448 QIVADFITSGTL
+448 QIVADFITSGSL

-491 ASTET
+491 A
-496 VKEINE
+496 
-502 KIDATDKRVDETNDK
+502 TNDS
-517 IDDVNEQLDGVRE
+517 VNQLKG
-530 TISTV
+530 TV
-535 TEKTA
+535 SAVTKKTA
-540 ELQINADKISSTV
+540 ELQVNTERISSAV

-564 STLETEQKRVT
+564 NTLKTEQERVAT
-575 DAENKISVLEQ
+575 VQNKISVLEQ
-586 TSDKL
+586 TSDKMK
-591 SSTVSSL
+591 STVSSL
-598 TTTVET
+598 TTKVET
-604 IDSTLETEQERVTD
+604 IDSTLETEQERVTN

-624 VLEQTADNLSIKI
+624 VLEQTADNLSVKI

-659 DWEYS
+659 DWIYS
-664 GSVSTGTSTDISSN
+664 GKVSTGTSTDISSN
-678 TSSNSCFILGRS
+678 TSSNSSFILGSS

-713 KPYSSYTAYFYIQY
+713 KPYSAYTAYFYIQY
-727 NGVKKEYLFDTTDS
+727 NGIKKEYLFNTTDS

-747 SVVLPDVSDSSIT
+747 SVVLPDVSDSSII

-765 RDAPLYIS
+765 RSSPLYIS

-863 ISQGLNIVILD
+863 TSQGLNIVILD

>member
-1 MIPVLYKADATE
+1 MIPILYKADATE

-23 ECTYCEVTEER
+23 ECTLCEVTEER
-34 NGTFE
+34 NGAFE
-39 CTLKYPVTGR
+39 CTLKYPVTGI

-62 KPNDTSKEQLF
+62 KPNDTSEEQLF

-99 IAELMWSSAKISP
+99 IAELMWSSAMISP
-112 SLAMSRLFTKTA
+112 SLAMNRVFTKTA
-124 TTHNFK
+124 STHNFK
-130 CITDFSSG
+130 CSTDFSSG

-201 NDFTDVYTDVLPYA
+201 NDFTDVYTDILPYA
-215 VFSDDSTEKVIT
+215 VFSDENTEKVIT
-227 LSEITLPIIDTP
+227 LSEITLHIIDNP
-239 TRQKTLIKDFTEFFE
+239 TRQKTLIKDFTELFN

-263 LRNKAKN
+263 LRNKAKE

-280 TPTLTVEFE
+280 TPTLTVVFE

-323 KVIKTVYDALAEK
+323 KVIKTVYDSLAEK

-346 SNFVNTVGDI
+346 SNFVNTVSDVKKEI
-356 KTELSEVKNKTEHF
+356 SNVKNEVEHF

-409 LDAPTIESAVNVWR
+409 LDAPTIEGAVNVWR

-502 KIDATDKRVDETNDK
+502 KINITDKRVDETNDK
-517 IDDVNEQLDGVRE
+517 IDDVNNQLDGVRG

-535 TEKTA
+535 IEKTA
-540 ELQINADKISSTV
+540 ELQINSDKISSTV
-553 SSLTTTVETID
+553 SSLTE
-564 STLETEQKRVT
+564 
-575 DAENKISVLEQ
+575 
-586 TSDKL
+586 
-591 SSTVSSL
+591 
-598 TTTVET
+598 TVET

-624 VLEQTADNLSIKI
+624 VLEQTADNLSVKI

-678 TSSNSCFILGRS
+678 TSSNSCFILGSS

>member
-1 MIPVLYKADATE
+1 MIPILYKADAVD
-13 FETFGIGALS
+13 FSTFGISALS

-34 NGTFE
+34 NGAFE

-62 KPNDTSKEQLF
+62 KPNDTSEEQLF

-99 IAELMWSSAKISP
+99 IAELMWSSAMISP

-130 CITDFSSG
+130 CSTDFSSG

-157 GSMLDRWGGEYEWDN
+157 GSMLDLWGGEYEWDN
-172 FNVILHSN
+172 FNVILHRN

-201 NDFTDVYTDVLPYA
+201 NDFTDVYTDLLPYA
-215 VFSDDSTEKVIT
+215 VFSDESTEKVIT
-227 LSEITLPIIDTP
+227 LSEVTLPIIDRP

-254 DKASINENS
+254 DKSSINENS
-263 LRNKAKN
+263 LRNKAKE
-270 FIKANPLGVE
+270 FIRANPLGVE
-280 TPTLTVEFE
+280 TPTLTVAFE

-323 KVIKTVYDALAEK
+323 KVIKTVYDSLAEK

-356 KTELSEVKNKTEHF
+356 KTELSEVKNKTERF

-409 LDAPTIESAVNVWR
+409 LDAPNISDAVNVWR

-502 KIDATDKRVDETNDK
+502 KINITDKRVDETNDK
-517 IDDVNEQLDGVRE
+517 IDEVNNQLDGVRG

-535 TEKTA
+535 IEKTA
-540 ELQINADKISSTV
+540 ELQINSDKISSTV
-553 SSLTTTVETID
+553 SSLTE
-564 STLETEQKRVT
+564 
-575 DAENKISVLEQ
+575 
-586 TSDKL
+586 
-591 SSTVSSL
+591 
-598 TTTVET
+598 TVET

-624 VLEQTADNLSIKI
+624 VLEQTADNLSVKI
-637 EEQYVGG
+637 EEQYIGG

-664 GSVSTGTSTDISSN
+664 GSVNTGTSTDISSN
-678 TSSNSCFILGRS
+678 TSSNSCFILGSS

-703 RSYTVSIRAR
+703 RSYTVSIRAK
-713 KPYSSYTAYFYIQY
+713 KPYSAYTAYFYIQY

-863 ISQGLNIVILD
+863 TSQGLNIVILD

>member
-1 MIPVLYKADATE
+1 MIPILYKADAVD
-13 FETFGIGALS
+13 FSTFGIGALS
-23 ECTYCEVTEER
+23 ECTLCEVTEER
-34 NGTFE
+34 NGAFE

-49 LFAELKNERLIKA
+49 LFSELKNERLIKA

-99 IAELMWSSAKISP
+99 IAELVWSSAMISP

-130 CITDFSSG
+130 CSTDFSTA

-157 GSMLDRWGGEYEWDN
+157 GSMLDLWGGEYEWDN
-172 FNVILHSN
+172 FNVILHSK

-201 NDFTDVYTDVLPYA
+201 NDFTDVYTDILPYA
-215 VFSDDSTEKVIT
+215 VFSDENTEKVIT
-227 LSEITLPIIDTP
+227 LSEITLPIIDNP
-239 TRQKTLIKDFTEFFE
+239 ARPKTLIKDFTEFFD

-280 TPTLTVEFE
+280 TPTLTVAFE

-323 KVIKTVYDALAEK
+323 KVIKTVYDSLAEK

-429 GFSKNGYN
+429 GFSSNGYN

-502 KIDATDKRVDETNDK
+502 KINITDKRVDETNDK
-517 IDDVNEQLDGVRE
+517 IDDVNEQLDGVRG

-535 TEKTA
+535 IEKTA
-540 ELQINADKISSTV
+540 ELQINSDKISSTV
-553 SSLTTTVETID
+553 SSLTE
-564 STLETEQKRVT
+564 
-575 DAENKISVLEQ
+575 
-586 TSDKL
+586 
-591 SSTVSSL
+591 
-598 TTTVET
+598 TVET

-624 VLEQTADNLSIKI
+624 VLEQTADNLSVKI

-678 TSSNSCFILGRS
+678 TSSNSCFILGSS

>member
-1 MIPVLYKADATE
+1 MIPILYKADAVDFSTY
-13 FETFGIGALS
+13 GIGALS
-23 ECTYCEVTEER
+23 ECTLCEVTEER
-34 NGTFE
+34 NGAFE
-39 CTLKYPVTGR
+39 CTLKYPVSGI
-49 LFAELKNERLIKA
+49 LFSELKNERLIKA

-99 IAELMWSSAKISP
+99 IAELIWSSAMISP

-124 TTHNFK
+124 STHNFK
-130 CITDFSSG
+130 CSTDFSSA

-143 SKPKSVR
+143 SKPMSVR

-157 GSMLDRWGGEYEWDN
+157 GSMLDLWGGEYEWDN
-172 FNVILHSN
+172 FNVILHSK

-201 NDFTDVYTDVLPYA
+201 NDFTDIYTDILPYA
-215 VFSDDSTEKVIT
+215 VFSDESTEKVIT
-227 LSEITLPIIDTP
+227 LSEITLPIIDNP

-280 TPTLTVEFE
+280 TPTLTVAFE

-315 ALGITAKS
+315 ALGITSKS

-388 NGGYV
+388 TGGYV

-448 QIVADFITSGTL
+448 QIVADFITSGSL

-491 ASTET
+491 A
-496 VKEINE
+496 
-502 KIDATDKRVDETNDK
+502 TNDS
-517 IDDVNEQLDGVRE
+517 VNQLKG
-530 TISTV
+530 TV
-535 TEKTA
+535 SAVTKKTA
-540 ELQINADKISSTV
+540 ELQVNTERISSTV

-564 STLETEQKRVT
+564 NTLKTEQARVAT
-575 DAENKISVLEQ
+575 VQNKISVLEQ
-586 TSDKL
+586 TSDKI

-598 TTTVET
+598 TETVET
-604 IDSTLETEQERVTD
+604 IDSTLETEQERVTN

-624 VLEQTADNLSIKI
+624 VLEQTADNLSVKI

-678 TSSNSCFILGRS
+678 TSSNSCFILSSS

-713 KPYSSYTAYFYIQY
+713 KPYSAYTAYFYIQY
-727 NGVKKEYLFDTTDS
+727 NGIKKEYLFNTTDS

-793 YTNEVKIDRKGIE
+793 YTNEVKIDRRGIE

-863 ISQGLNIVILD
+863 TSQGLNIVILD

>member
-1 MIPVLYKADATE
+1 MIPILYKADAVD
-13 FETFGIGALS
+13 FSTFGIGALS
-23 ECTYCEVTEER
+23 ECTLCEVTEER
-34 NGTFE
+34 NGAFE
-39 CTLKYPVTGR
+39 CTLKYPVTGI

-130 CITDFSSG
+130 CSTDFSSG

-157 GSMLDRWGGEYEWDN
+157 GSMLDLWGGEYEWDN
-172 FNVILHSN
+172 FNVILHSK

-201 NDFTDVYTDVLPYA
+201 NDFTDVYTDLLPYA
-215 VFSDDSTEKVIT
+215 VFSDESTEKVIT
-227 LSEITLPIIDTP
+227 LSEVTLPIIDNP

-254 DKASINENS
+254 DKSSINENS
-263 LRNKAKN
+263 LRNKAKE
-270 FIKANPLGVE
+270 FIKANPLGDE
-280 TPTLTVEFE
+280 TPTLTVAFE

-303 VSLCDTVTIRHS
+303 VSLCDTVTIRHTS
-315 ALGITAKS
+315 LGITTKS
-323 KVIKTVYDALAEK
+323 KVIKTVYDSLAEK

-409 LDAPTIESAVNVWR
+409 LDAPIIENAVNVWR

-502 KIDATDKRVDETNDK
+502 KINITDKRVDETNDK

-564 STLETEQKRVT
+564 STLETEQERVT
-575 DAENKISVLEQ
+575 DSENKISVLEQ
-586 TSDKL
+586 
-591 SSTVSSL
+591 
-598 TTTVET
+598 
-604 IDSTLETEQERVTD
+604 
-618 AENKIS
+618 A
-624 VLEQTADNLSIKI
+624 ADNLSVKI

-678 TSSNSCFILGRS
+678 TSSNSCFILGSS

-727 NGVKKEYLFDTTDS
+727 NGMKKEYLFDTTDS

-747 SVVLPDVSDSSIT
+747 SVVLHDVSDSSIT

-814 KTVITNTEFSGYY
+814 KTVITNTEFSDYY

-863 ISQGLNIVILD
+863 TSQGLNIVILD

>member
-1 MIPVLYKADATE
+1 MSSQNVRCPICGCLNKGLALN
-13 FETFGIGALS
+13 ETLGWM
-23 ECTYCEVTEER
+23 ECIKCKTVVQVQP
-34 NGTFE
+34 G
-39 CTLKYPVTGR
+39 KYV
-49 LFAELKNERLIKA
+49 
-62 KPNDTSKEQLF
+62 
-73 RIYRIT
+73 
-79 TPINGIVTIYAQH
+79 
-92 ISYDLSN
+92 
-99 IAELMWSSAKISP
+99 
-112 SLAMSRLFTKTA
+112 
-124 TTHNFK
+124 
-130 CITDFSSG
+130 
-138 KPFSV
+138 
-143 SKPKSVR
+143 
-150 ACLGGSE
+150 
-157 GSMLDRWGGEYEWDN
+157 N
-172 FNVILHSN
+172 FNVIRHSK

-201 NDFTDVYTDVLPYA
+201 NDFTDVYTDILPYA
-215 VFSDDSTEKVIT
+215 VFSDENTEKVIT
-227 LSEITLPIIDTP
+227 LSEITLPIIDNP
-239 TRQKTLIKDFTEFFE
+239 ARPKTLIKDFTEFFD

-280 TPTLTVEFE
+280 TPTLTVAFE

-356 KTELSEVKNKTEHF
+356 KTELSEVKTKTEHF

-388 NGGYV
+388 TGGYV

-448 QIVADFITSGTL
+448 QIVADFITSGSL

-465 KAGVISSF
+465 IAGVISSF

-502 KIDATDKRVDETNDK
+502 KIDVTDKRVDETNDK
-517 IDDVNEQLDGVRE
+517 IDAVNNQLDGVRG

-535 TEKTA
+535 IEKTA
-540 ELQINADKISSTV
+540 ELQINADKI
-553 SSLTTTVETID
+553 
-564 STLETEQKRVT
+564 
-575 DAENKISVLEQ
+575 N
-586 TSDKL
+586 
-591 SSTVSSL
+591 STVSSL

-604 IDSTLETEQERVTD
+604 IDSTLETEQERVTN

-624 VLEQTADNLSIKI
+624 SLEQTADNLSVKI

-651 AGLNGMSD
+651 AGLNGLSD

-678 TSSNSCFILGRS
+678 TSSNSCFIMGSS

-727 NGVKKEYLFDTTDS
+727 NGIKKEYLFNTTDS

-793 YTNEVKIDRKGIE
+793 YTNEVKIDRRGIE

-854 KTKFIPMAD
+854 KTKFIPMAAT
-863 ISQGLNIVILD
+863 SQGLNIVILD

>member
-1 MIPVLYKADATE
+1 MIPILYKADAVD
-13 FETFGIGALS
+13 FSTFGIGALS
-23 ECTYCEVTEER
+23 ECTLCEVTEER
-34 NGTFE
+34 NGAFE

-49 LFAELKNERLIKA
+49 MFCEINNERLIKA

-99 IAELMWSSAKISP
+99 IAELMWSSAMISP

-124 TTHNFK
+124 STHNFK
-130 CITDFSSG
+130 CSTDFSSA

-143 SKPKSVR
+143 SKPMSVR

-157 GSMLDRWGGEYEWDN
+157 GSMLDLWGGEYEWDN
-172 FNVILHSN
+172 FNVILHSK

-196 DMEQD
+196 EMEQD
-201 NDFTDVYTDVLPYA
+201 NDFTDVYTDILPYA
-215 VFSDDSTEKVIT
+215 VFSDESTEKVVT
-227 LSEITLPIIDTP
+227 LSEITLPIIDNP
-239 TRQKTLIKDFTEFFE
+239 TRQKTLIKDFTEFF
-254 DKASINENS
+254 DNKASINENS

-280 TPTLTVEFE
+280 TPTLTVAFE

-323 KVIKTVYDALAEK
+323 KVIKTVYDSLAEK

-356 KTELSEVKNKTEHF
+356 KTELSEVKTKTEHF

-496 VKEINE
+496 VEKINE
-502 KIDATDKRVDETNDK
+502 RIDAADKRVDETNDK
-517 IDDVNEQLDGVRE
+517 IDDVNNQLDGVRG

-535 TEKTA
+535 IEKTA

-553 SSLTTTVETID
+553 SSLT
-564 STLETEQKRVT
+564 K
-575 DAENKISVLEQ
+575 
-586 TSDKL
+586 
-591 SSTVSSL
+591 
-598 TTTVET
+598 TVET

-624 VLEQTADNLSIKI
+624 VLEQTADNLSVKI

-664 GSVSTGTSTDISSN
+664 GKVSTGTSTDISSN
-678 TSSNSCFILGRS
+678 TSSNSCFILGSS

-713 KPYSSYTAYFYIQY
+713 KPYSSYTAYFFIQY

>member
-1 MIPVLYKADATE
+1 MIPILYKADAVD
-13 FETFGIGALS
+13 FSTFGIGALS
-23 ECTYCEVTEER
+23 ECTLCEVTEER
-34 NGTFE
+34 NGAFE

-99 IAELMWSSAKISP
+99 IAELMWSSAMISP

-130 CITDFSSG
+130 CSTDFSSA

-143 SKPKSVR
+143 SKPMSVR
-150 ACLGGSE
+150 ACLGGVE
-157 GSMLDRWGGEYEWDN
+157 GSMLDLWGGEYEWDN
-172 FNVILHSN
+172 FNVILHSK

-201 NDFTDVYTDVLPYA
+201 NDFTDVYTDILPYA
-215 VFSDDSTEKVIT
+215 VFSDESTEKVVT
-227 LSEITLPIIDTP
+227 LSEITLPIIDNP
-239 TRQKTLIKDFTEFFE
+239 TRQKTLIKDFTEFFD

-280 TPTLTVEFE
+280 TPTLTVAFE

-323 KVIKTVYDALAEK
+323 KVIKTVYDSLAEK
-336 YVSITLGTAK
+336 YVSITLGSAK

-356 KTELSEVKNKTEHF
+356 KTELSEVKTKTEHF

-393 VINTNSVSGQ
+393 VINTNSISGQ

-448 QIVADFITSGTL
+448 QIVADFITSGSL

-502 KIDATDKRVDETNDK
+502 KIDSTDKRVDETNDK
-517 IDDVNEQLDGVRE
+517 IDDVNNQLDGVRG

-535 TEKTA
+535 IEKTA
-540 ELQINADKISSTV
+540 ELQINADKINSTV

-564 STLETEQKRVT
+564 STLESEQERVT
-575 DAENKISVLEQ
+575 NAENKIS
-586 TSDKL
+586 S
-591 SSTVSSL
+591 
-598 TTTVET
+598 
-604 IDSTLETEQERVTD
+604 
-618 AENKIS
+618 
-624 VLEQTADNLSIKI
+624 LEQTADSLSVKI

-678 TSSNSCFILGRS
+678 TSSNSCFIMGIS

-713 KPYSSYTAYFYIQY
+713 KPYSAYTAYFYIQY
-727 NGVKKEYLFDTTDS
+727 NGIKKEYLFNTTDS

-765 RDAPLYIS
+765 RYSPLYIS

-793 YTNEVKIDRKGIE
+793 YTNEVKIDRRGIE

-863 ISQGLNIVILD
+863 TSQGLNIVILD

>member
-1 MIPVLYKADATE
+1 MIPILYKADAVD
-13 FETFGIGALS
+13 FSTFGIGALS
-23 ECTYCEVTEER
+23 ECTLCEVSEER
-34 NGTFE
+34 NGAFE

-49 LFAELKNERLIKA
+49 LFSELKNERLIKA
-62 KPNDTSKEQLF
+62 KPNNTSKEQLF

-79 TPINGIVTIYAQH
+79 TPINRIVTIYAQH

-99 IAELMWSSAKISP
+99 IAELMWSSAMISP

-130 CITDFSSG
+130 CSTDFSSA

-143 SKPKSVR
+143 SKPMSVR

-157 GSMLDRWGGEYEWDN
+157 GSMLDLWGGEYEWDN
-172 FNVILHSN
+172 FNVILHTK

-196 DMEQD
+196 EMEQD
-201 NDFTDVYTDVLPYA
+201 NDFTDVYTDILPYA
-215 VFSDDSTEKVIT
+215 VFSDESTQKVIT

-280 TPTLTVEFE
+280 TPTLTVAFE

-323 KVIKTVYDALAEK
+323 KVIKTVYDSLAEK

-346 SNFVNTVGDI
+346 SNFVNTVGDVKKEI
-356 KTELSEVKNKTEHF
+356 SNVKNELGHF

-429 GFSKNGYN
+429 GFSSNGYN

-491 ASTET
+491 A
-496 VKEINE
+496 
-502 KIDATDKRVDETNDK
+502 TNDS
-517 IDDVNEQLDGVRE
+517 VNQLKG
-530 TISTV
+530 TV
-535 TEKTA
+535 SAVTKKTA
-540 ELQINADKISSTV
+540 ELQVNTERISSTV

-564 STLETEQKRVT
+564 NTLKTEQERVAT
-575 DAENKISVLEQ
+575 VQNKISVLEQ

-598 TTTVET
+598 NTTVEK
-604 IDSTLETEQERVTD
+604 IDSTLESEQERVTD

-624 VLEQTADNLSIKI
+624 VLEQTADNLSVKI

-664 GSVSTGTSTDISSN
+664 GKVSTGTSTDISSN
-678 TSSNSCFILGRS
+678 TSSNSCFILGSS
-690 STLSQTVNEIVPD
+690 STLSQTVNGIVPE

-765 RDAPLYIS
+765 RYAPLYIS

-863 ISQGLNIVILD
+863 TSQGLNIVILD

>member
-1 MIPVLYKADATE
+1 MIPILYKADATE
-13 FETFGIGALS
+13 FETYGIGALS
-23 ECTYCEVTEER
+23 ECTLCEVTEER
-34 NGTFE
+34 NGAFE

-79 TPINGIVTIYAQH
+79 TPINGIVIIYAQH

-99 IAELMWSSAKISP
+99 IAELMWSSAMISP
-112 SLAMSRLFTKTA
+112 SLAMSRLFAKTA
-124 TTHNFK
+124 STHNFK
-130 CITDFSSG
+130 CSTDFSSG

-157 GSMLDRWGGEYEWDN
+157 GSMLDLWGGEYEWDN
-172 FNVILHSN
+172 FNVILHTK

-201 NDFTDVYTDVLPYA
+201 NDFTDVYTDILPYA
-215 VFSDDSTEKVIT
+215 VFSDENTEKVIT
-227 LSEITLPIIDTP
+227 LSEITLPIIDNP

-254 DKASINENS
+254 DKSSINENS
-263 LRNKAKN
+263 LRNKAKE
-270 FIKANPLGVE
+270 FIKTNPLGVE
-280 TPTLTVEFE
+280 TPTLTVAFE

-323 KVIKTVYDALAEK
+323 KVIKTVYDSLAEK
-336 YVSITLGTAK
+336 YVSITLGTSK

-393 VINTNSVSGQ
+393 VINTNSVSGK

-496 VKEINE
+496 VEKINK
-502 KIDATDKRVDETNDK
+502 KIDAADKRVDETNDK
-517 IDDVNEQLDGVRE
+517 IDDVNEQLDGVRG

-535 TEKTA
+535 IEKTA
-540 ELQINADKISSTV
+540 ELQINADK
-553 SSLTTTVETID
+553 
-564 STLETEQKRVT
+564 
-575 DAENKISVLEQ
+575 
-586 TSDKL
+586 L

-598 TTTVET
+598 TETVET

-624 VLEQTADNLSIKI
+624 VLEQTADNLSVKI

-678 TSSNSCFILGRS
+678 TSSNSCFILGSS

-703 RSYTVSIRAR
+703 RSYTVSIRAK
-713 KPYSSYTAYFYIQY
+713 KPYSAYTAYFYIQY

>member
-1 MIPVLYKADATE
+1 MIPILYKADAVD
-13 FETFGIGALS
+13 FSTFGIGALS

-34 NGTFE
+34 NGAFE
-39 CTLKYPVTGR
+39 CTLKYLVTGR

-62 KPNDTSKEQLF
+62 KPNDTSEEQLF

-99 IAELMWSSAKISP
+99 IAELMWSSAMISP

-124 TTHNFK
+124 STHNFK
-130 CITDFSSG
+130 CSTDFSSA

-157 GSMLDRWGGEYEWDN
+157 GSMLDLWGGEYEWDN
-172 FNVILHSN
+172 FNVILHSK

-196 DMEQD
+196 DMEHD
-201 NDFTDVYTDVLPYA
+201 NDFTDVYTDLLPYA
-215 VFSDDSTEKVIT
+215 VFSDENTEKVIT
-227 LSEITLPIIDTP
+227 LSEITLPIIDRP

-254 DKASINENS
+254 DKSSINENS
-263 LRNKAKN
+263 LRNKAKE
-270 FIKANPLGVE
+270 FIKENPLGVE
-280 TPTLTVEFE
+280 TPTLTVAFE

-323 KVIKTVYDALAEK
+323 KVIKTVYDSLAEK

-356 KTELSEVKNKTEHF
+356 KAALSEVKNKTEHF

-491 ASTET
+491 AT
-496 VKEINE
+496 
-502 KIDATDKRVDETNDK
+502 TDSLSKLEESVS
-517 IDDVNEQLDGVRE
+517 DV
-530 TISTV
+530 TK
-535 TEKTA
+535 KTA
-540 ELQINADKISSTV
+540 ELQVNA
-553 SSLTTTVETID
+553 
-564 STLETEQKRVT
+564 
-575 DAENKISVLEQ
+575 
-586 TSDKL
+586 DKL

-598 TTTVET
+598 TETVET

-618 AENKIS
+618 VENKIS
-624 VLEQTADNLSIKI
+624 VLEQTADNLSVKI

-651 AGLNGMSD
+651 TGLNGMSD
-659 DWEYS
+659 DWEYT
-664 GSVSTGTSTDISSN
+664 GKVSTGTSTDISSN
-678 TSSNSCFILGRS
+678 TSSNSCFILSSS

-727 NGVKKEYLFDTTDS
+727 NGVKKEYLFNTTDS

-765 RDAPLYIS
+765 RYAPLYIS

>member
-1 MIPVLYKADATE
+1 MIPILYKADAVDFSTY
-13 FETFGIGALS
+13 GIGALS
-23 ECTYCEVTEER
+23 ECTLCEVTEER
-34 NGTFE
+34 NGAFE
-39 CTLKYPVTGR
+39 CTLKYPVSGI
-49 LFAELKNERLIKA
+49 LFSELKNERLIKA

-99 IAELMWSSAKISP
+99 IAELMWSSAMISP

-130 CITDFSSG
+130 CSTDFSSA

-143 SKPKSVR
+143 SKPMSVR

-157 GSMLDRWGGEYEWDN
+157 GSMLDLWGGEYEWDN
-172 FNVILHSN
+172 FNVILHSK

-196 DMEQD
+196 EMEQD
-201 NDFTDVYTDVLPYA
+201 NDFTDVYTELLPYA
-215 VFSDDSTEKVIT
+215 VFSDESTEKVIT
-227 LSEITLPIIDTP
+227 LSEITLPIIDNP
-239 TRQKTLIKDFTEFFE
+239 ARQKTLIKDFTEFFE

-280 TPTLTVEFE
+280 TPTLTVAFE

-303 VSLCDTVTIRHS
+303 VSLCDTVTIRHF

-323 KVIKTVYDALAEK
+323 KVIKTVYDSLAEK
-336 YVSITLGTAK
+336 YVSITLGSAK
-346 SNFVNTVGDI
+346 SNFVNTVGDVKKEI
-356 KTELSEVKNKTEHF
+356 SNVKNEVGHF

-409 LDAPTIESAVNVWR
+409 LDAPNISDAVNVWR

-448 QIVADFITSGTL
+448 QIVADFITSGSL

-502 KIDATDKRVDETNDK
+502 KIDVTDKRVDETNDK
-517 IDDVNEQLDGVRE
+517 IDAVNNQLHGVRG

-535 TEKTA
+535 IEKTA
-540 ELQINADKISSTV
+540 ELQINA
-553 SSLTTTVETID
+553 
-564 STLETEQKRVT
+564 
-575 DAENKISVLEQ
+575 
-586 TSDKL
+586 DKL

-604 IDSTLETEQERVTD
+604 IDSTLESEQERVTN

-624 VLEQTADNLSIKI
+624 VLEQTADNLSVKI

-678 TSSNSCFILGRS
+678 TSSNSCFIMGSS
-690 STLSQTVNEIVPD
+690 STLSQTVNGIVPD

-713 KPYSSYTAYFYIQY
+713 KPYSAYTAYFYIQY
-727 NGVKKEYLFDTTDS
+727 NGVKKEYLFNTTDS

-863 ISQGLNIVILD
+863 TSQGLNIVILD

>member
-1 MIPVLYKADATE
+1 MIPILYKADATE
-13 FETFGIGALS
+13 YENYGIGALS
-23 ECTYCEVTEER
+23 ECTLCEVTEER
-34 NGTFE
+34 NGAFE

-49 LFAELKNERLIKA
+49 LFSELKNERLIKA

-99 IAELMWSSAKISP
+99 IAELVWSSAMISP

-130 CITDFSSG
+130 CSTDFSSA

-143 SKPKSVR
+143 SKPMSVR
-150 ACLGGSE
+150 ACLGGVE
-157 GSMLDRWGGEYEWDN
+157 GSMLDLWGGEYEWDN
-172 FNVILHSN
+172 FNVILHSK

-201 NDFTDVYTDVLPYA
+201 NDFTDVYTDILPYA
-215 VFSDDSTEKVIT
+215 VFSDESTEKVVT
-227 LSEITLPIIDTP
+227 LSEITLPIIDNP

-280 TPTLTVEFE
+280 TPTLTVAFE

-323 KVIKTVYDALAEK
+323 KVIKTVYDSLAEK

-346 SNFVNTVGDI
+346 SNFVNTVGDVKKEI
-356 KTELSEVKNKTEHF
+356 SNVKNEVGHF

-409 LDAPTIESAVNVWR
+409 LDAPTIESAVNIWR

-448 QIVADFITSGTL
+448 QIVADFITSGSL

-491 ASTET
+491 A
-496 VKEINE
+496 
-502 KIDATDKRVDETNDK
+502 TNDS
-517 IDDVNEQLDGVRE
+517 VNQLKG
-530 TISTV
+530 TV
-535 TEKTA
+535 SAVTKKTA
-540 ELQINADKISSTV
+540 ELQVNTERISSTV
-553 SSLTTTVETID
+553 SSLTTTVETLD
-564 STLETEQKRVT
+564 NTLKTEQERVAT
-575 DAENKISVLEQ
+575 VQNKISVLEQ
-586 TSDKL
+586 TSDKI

-598 TTTVET
+598 TETVET
-604 IDSTLETEQERVTD
+604 IDSTLESEQERVTN

-624 VLEQTADNLSIKI
+624 VIEQTADNLSVKI

-659 DWEYS
+659 DWIYS
-664 GSVSTGTSTDISSN
+664 GKVSTGTSTDISSN
-678 TSSNSCFILGRS
+678 TSSNSCFIMGSS
-690 STLSQTVNEIVPD
+690 STLSQTVNGIVPD

-713 KPYSSYTAYFYIQY
+713 KPYSAYTAYFYIQY
-727 NGVKKEYLFDTTDS
+727 NGIKKEYLFNTTDS

-793 YTNEVKIDRKGIE
+793 YTNEVKIDRRGIE

-863 ISQGLNIVILD
+863 TSQGLNIVILD

>member
-1 MIPVLYKADATE
+1 MIPILYKADAVD
-13 FETFGIGALS
+13 FSTFGIGALS

-34 NGTFE
+34 NGAFE

-99 IAELMWSSAKISP
+99 IAELMWSSAMISP

-124 TTHNFK
+124 STHNFK
-130 CITDFSSG
+130 CSTDFSSA

-157 GSMLDRWGGEYEWDN
+157 GSMLDLWGGEYEWDN
-172 FNVILHSN
+172 FNVILHTK

-201 NDFTDVYTDVLPYA
+201 NDFTDVYTNLLPYA
-215 VFSDDSTEKVIT
+215 VFSDENTEKVIT
-227 LSEITLPIIDTP
+227 LSEITLPIIDNP
-239 TRQKTLIKDFTEFFE
+239 TRQKTLIKDFTEFFD

-263 LRNKAKN
+263 LRNKAKE

-280 TPTLTVEFE
+280 TPTLTVAFE

-323 KVIKTVYDALAEK
+323 KVIKTVYDSLAEK

-346 SNFVNTVGDI
+346 SNFVNTVGDVKKEI
-356 KTELSEVKNKTEHF
+356 SNVKNEVGHF

-502 KIDATDKRVDETNDK
+502 KINITDKRVDETNDK
-517 IDDVNEQLDGVRE
+517 IDDVNNQLDGVRG

-535 TEKTA
+535 IEKTA
-540 ELQINADKISSTV
+540 ELQINS
-553 SSLTTTVETID
+553 
-564 STLETEQKRVT
+564 
-575 DAENKISVLEQ
+575 NKI
-586 TSDKL
+586 

-604 IDSTLETEQERVTD
+604 IDSTLETEQERVTN

-624 VLEQTADNLSIKI
+624 VLEQTADNLSVKI

-659 DWEYS
+659 DWEYT
-664 GSVSTGTSTDISSN
+664 GKVSTGTSTDISSN
-678 TSSNSCFILGRS
+678 TSSNSCFILSSS

-713 KPYSSYTAYFYIQY
+713 KPYASYTAYFYIQY
-727 NGVKKEYLFDTTDS
+727 NGIKKEYLFDTTDS

-827 NNEKIFTLNKDET
+827 DNEKIFTLNKDET

-863 ISQGLNIVILD
+863 TSQGLNIVILD

>member
-1 MIPVLYKADATE
+1 MIPILYKADAVD
-13 FETFGIGALS
+13 FSTFGIGALS
-23 ECTYCEVTEER
+23 ECTLCEVTEER
-34 NGTFE
+34 NGAFE
-39 CTLKYPVTGR
+39 CTLKYPVTGI

-130 CITDFSSG
+130 CSTDFSSG

-150 ACLGGSE
+150 SCLGGSE

-172 FNVILHSN
+172 FNVVLHSN

-201 NDFTDVYTDVLPYA
+201 NDFTDVYTDLLPYA
-215 VFSDDSTEKVIT
+215 VFSDENTEKVIT
-227 LSEITLPIIDTP
+227 LSEITLPIIDNT

-254 DKASINENS
+254 DKSSINENS
-263 LRNKAKN
+263 LRTKAQSY
-270 FIKANPLGVE
+270 ITSNPLGVE
-280 TPTLTVEFE
+280 TPTLTVAFE

-323 KVIKTVYDALAEK
+323 KVIKTVYDSLAEK

-409 LDAPTIESAVNVWR
+409 LDAPTIEGAVNVWR

-502 KIDATDKRVDETNDK
+502 KIDVTDKRVDETNDK
-517 IDDVNEQLDGVRE
+517 IDDVNEQLDGVRG

-535 TEKTA
+535 IEKTA
-540 ELQINADKISSTV
+540 ELQINSDKISSTV
-553 SSLTTTVETID
+553 SSLNTTVEKID
-564 STLETEQKRVT
+564 STLE
-575 DAENKISVLEQ
+575 S
-586 TSDKL
+586 
-591 SSTVSSL
+591 
-598 TTTVET
+598 
-604 IDSTLETEQERVTD
+604 EQERVTNV
-618 AENKIS
+618 ENKIT
-624 VLEQTADNLSIKI
+624 VLEQTADNLSVKI

-651 AGLNGMSD
+651 VGLNGMSD

-664 GSVSTGTSTDISSN
+664 GKVSTGTSTDISSN
-678 TSSNSCFILGRS
+678 TSSNSCFIMGSS
-690 STLSQTVNEIVPD
+690 STLSQTVNGIVPD

-713 KPYSSYTAYFYIQY
+713 KPYSAYTAYFYIQY
-727 NGVKKEYLFDTTDS
+727 NGVKKEYLFNTTDS

-863 ISQGLNIVILD
+863 TSQGLNIVILD